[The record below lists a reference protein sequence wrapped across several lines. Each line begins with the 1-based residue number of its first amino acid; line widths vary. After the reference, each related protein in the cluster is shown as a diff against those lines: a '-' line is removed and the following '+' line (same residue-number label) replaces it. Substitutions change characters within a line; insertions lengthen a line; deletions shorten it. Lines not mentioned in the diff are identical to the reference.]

1 MPRSPDVVLSI
12 PDPRARA
19 RAERTID
26 RLGPEERKALLT
38 GWPGGGRD
46 SLVRWVM
53 KLEKAAQKMQT
64 LVRMASAKKQVDG
77 KRVEKEELRALE
89 SARKH
94 ELEAK
99 QERIAAQERKELR
112 VARKR
117 ARLEAISGAPSEYE
131 VQRLHNIAQ
140 NKQKL
145 QMLGL
150 EDSGSTVNSTS
161 TGTRHE

>member
-1 MPRSPDVVLSI
+1 MFHFEE
-12 PDPRARA
+12 AG
-19 RAERTID
+19 AEGHPSLCG
-26 RLGPEERKALLT
+26 RLWRRWKAPLKFAGDAALKAVPKGKWYCPEC
-38 GWPGGGRD
+38 
-46 SLVRWVM
+46 
-53 KLEKAAQKMQT
+53 AA
-64 LVRMASAKKQVDG
+64 
-77 KRVEKEELRALE
+77 
-89 SARKH
+89 
-94 ELEAK
+94 
-99 QERIAAQERKELR
+99 ERKELR